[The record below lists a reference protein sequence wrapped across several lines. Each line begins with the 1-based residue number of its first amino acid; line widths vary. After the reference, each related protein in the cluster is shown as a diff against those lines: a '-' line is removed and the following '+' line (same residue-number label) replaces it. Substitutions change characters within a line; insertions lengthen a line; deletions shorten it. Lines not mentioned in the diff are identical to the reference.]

1 MECFWPPGDAYM
13 VVSGLPQ
20 QNLDGHATEMANM
33 ALDVRETISQ
43 MTVLH
48 LPGEMLQ
55 MRIGLNSGKIIATP
69 GSVNLLSCVILLCLG
84 TMSML
89 YWCIY
94 AKLLW
99 VINVRIQPFITSRLI
114 MFMAAKSGHIF
125 LEKSVYP
132 SMNFAIRFCIS
143 LWLHVNFGHFN
154 ICPTLSIYNEEC

>member
-1 MECFWPPGDAYM
+1 M

-89 YWCIY
+89 Y
-94 AKLLW
+94 
-99 VINVRIQPFITSRLI
+99 
-114 MFMAAKSGHIF
+114 
-125 LEKSVYP
+125 
-132 SMNFAIRFCIS
+132 
-143 LWLHVNFGHFN
+143 
-154 ICPTLSIYNEEC
+154 